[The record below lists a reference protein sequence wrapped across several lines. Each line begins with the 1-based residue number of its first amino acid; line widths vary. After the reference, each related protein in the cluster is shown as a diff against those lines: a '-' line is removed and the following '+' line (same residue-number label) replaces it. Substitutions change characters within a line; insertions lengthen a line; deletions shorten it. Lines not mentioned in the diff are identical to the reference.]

1 MEIKPPTDIEKER
14 DERVLLMLIEAIKIL
29 GGPRKLIHL
38 RNLTWIP
45 SLLRACYM
53 LLLKDAGYTNEEIAE
68 KLGTTKAT
76 IQKMASA
83 DPEAVLKKIEGIETG
98 EEVDEHVAG
107 GIAKLAYKAMR
118 RRLTEDEA
126 RLISETAKVLG
137 ADWAVKLMTSIKGLD
152 FPVEKA
158 DLLPRL
164 AGFKIYDIPIEEIL
178 DNIEYPIASPAK
190 LVKEVAEYIHKK
202 RGK

>member
-126 RLISETAKVLG
+126 RLISETAEVLG